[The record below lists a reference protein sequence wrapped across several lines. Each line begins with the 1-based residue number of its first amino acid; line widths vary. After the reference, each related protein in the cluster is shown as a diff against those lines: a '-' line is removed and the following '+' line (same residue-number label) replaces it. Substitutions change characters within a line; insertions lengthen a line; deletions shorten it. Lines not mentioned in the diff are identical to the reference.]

1 MPSTKD
7 YRDRIRSV
15 SNTAKVTGA
24 MQMIAASKMNRAQN
38 MVQAGRP
45 YADRIRDVLGD
56 LAALA
61 AKDDDA
67 PTVDL
72 LKVRPVKKTLVLLI
86 TPDRGLAG
94 ALVGNLQRAAA
105 KFIHEAEGEI
115 SVVAVGRKGE
125 RFVTRAGQDLKAS
138 FTVPDRPTLDDTIAV
153 GRMLVD
159 EYRSERVDRVVLI
172 YAKFINT
179 AVQEITARQ
188 LLPVEPAE
196 RGDDDVDKLEELDY
210 IYEPSI
216 NEVLASLVPRY
227 IETQV
232 YHGILEAFAS
242 EHSARM
248 ISMQNATDNANE
260 IVEGLT
266 LDLNKARQE
275 SITAEL
281 LDIVGGVAALEG

>member
-1 MPSTKD
+1 LPSTKD

-72 LKVRPVKKTLVLLI
+72 LKVRPEKKTLVLLL

-105 KFIHEAEGEI
+105 NFIRDTEGEVSI
-115 SVVAVGRKGE
+115 VAVGRKGE
-125 RFVTRAGQDLKAS
+125 KFATRAGQDLKAS

-159 EYRSERVDRVVLI
+159 EYSSERVDRVVLI
-172 YAKFINT
+172 YEKFINT
-179 AVQEITARQ
+179 AVQKITARQ

-196 RGDDDVDKLEELDY
+196 RGDDDVEKLEELDY

-216 NEVLASLVPRY
+216 NDVLASLVPRY
-227 IETQV
+227 IESQV

-248 ISMQNATDNANE
+248 IAMQNATDNANE

>member
-1 MPSTKD
+1 LPSTKD

-72 LKVRPVKKTLVLLI
+72 LKVRPVKKTLVLLV

-105 KFIHEAEGEI
+105 EFIQETEGEVSI
-115 SVVAVGRKGE
+115 VSVGRKGE
-125 RFVTRAGQDLKAS
+125 RFVTRTGQELKAS
-138 FTVPDRPTLDDTIAV
+138 FSVPDRPTLDDTVVV

-159 EYRSERVDRVVLI
+159 EYSSERVDRVVLI

-179 AVQEITARQ
+179 AVQEVTARQ

-196 RGDDDVDKLEELDY
+196 RGGDDVEKLEELDY

-216 NEVLASLVPRY
+216 NDVLASLVPRY

-248 ISMQNATDNANE
+248 IAMQNATDNANE